1 MKLSDLLQN
10 YSGISETK
18 SGILMTSGKCVY
30 LYNNACCESVCH
42 RVLIRADKLEI
53 LAERVDDL
61 FVYRHSAEI
70 YAFKNLK
77 RILKIREIIILYEI
91 QFESGGLYGVFAYE
105 NGVRLMD
112 SHFTD
117 GRISDLIDSL
127 ILGKSRA
134 ELSKSEEFKRLE
146 EAIRTGEVSALN
158 KIYVNGG
165 NIDDLKRFDK
175 PAQL

>member
-18 SGILMTSGKCVY
+18 SGFLMTSGKCVY

-42 RVLIRADKLEI
+42 RILIRADNLEI
-53 LAERVDDL
+53 LAECADDL
-61 FVYRHSAEI
+61 FVYRYGAEI

-77 RILKIREIIILYEI
+77 RILKVREIIILYDIPSENR
-91 QFESGGLYGVFAYE
+91 GLYGVFAYE

-117 GRISDLIDSL
+117 SRISELIDSL
-127 ILGKSRA
+127 ILGENRA
-134 ELSKSEEFKRLE
+134 EISKSEEFKKLE
-146 EAIRTGEVSALN
+146 EAIRTGEISALN
-158 KIYVNGG
+158 KIYVNGSNIG
-165 NIDDLKRFDK
+165 NLET
-175 PAQL
+175 